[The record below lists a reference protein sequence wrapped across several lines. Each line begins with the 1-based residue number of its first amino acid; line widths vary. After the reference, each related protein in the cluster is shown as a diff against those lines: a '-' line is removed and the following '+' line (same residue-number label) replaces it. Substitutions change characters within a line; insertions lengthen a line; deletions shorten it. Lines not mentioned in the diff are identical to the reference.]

1 MKNETLKQRFER
13 KRTIAVYADSA
24 FTGIGIFDYE
34 SGIEDFVFF
43 YRQNAD
49 GTKKYFKR
57 KIESEYSEEN
67 DEIESFFK
75 LYGQKYFLRDFL
87 RV

>member
-1 MKNETLKQRFER
+1 MKKETLKQRFER
-13 KRTIAVYADSA
+13 KKTIGVYADSA
-24 FTGIGIFDYE
+24 LTGIGIVDFE
-34 SGIEDFVFF
+34 NGIEDFVFF

-57 KIESEYSEEN
+57 KIESDGE
-67 DEIESFFK
+67 DEFFK